1 MLFDLLWLLDAA
13 RVGYPDCGYTLRGQT
28 MKKPGIPVTVIGL
41 CAVAILGLVTQ
52 YLAAQH
58 AFSLIGRTAMYSYV
72 AALLIESAIV
82 VDAVVFSKT
91 RNLIAGVSLLVA
103 LLVSGVYN
111 YTLADLSSADIAL
124 GQKLALAIGPLIAL
138 TTIALALGEE
148 LYKYDRAVQEWSD
161 AVEAERVDAQIIA
174 KRAEDSQA
182 RTIVE
187 QARAKQ
193 HAVDD
198 HELWQR
204 TMEEKR
210 VAAQQHSDEL
220 ARRRAERWAR
230 KLAQP
235 EPVAEPV
242 VVQHS
247 DNGTGLDELIQ
258 LSPGALENRR
268 AFRDALALH
277 EHLAGTITPKA
288 LAERTG
294 QTERTARRW
303 VSDTR
308 KPR

>member
-1 MLFDLLWLLDAA
+1 MLDPD
-13 RVGYPDCGYTLRGQT
+13 RVLCADSALGNAV
-28 MKKPGIPVTVIGL
+28 KKPGIPVTVIGL
-41 CAVAILGLVTQ
+41 CTVAVLGLITQ
-52 YLAAQH
+52 YLAAEH

-103 LLVSGVYN
+103 LGVSGIYN

-138 TTIALALGEE
+138 ATIALALGEE
-148 LYKYDRAVQEWSD
+148 LYKYDQVVQEWNVAEQDLQD
-161 AVEAERVDAQIIA
+161 AHDIAQERTERERASAQA
-174 KRAEDSQA
+174 TER
-182 RTIVE
+182 
-187 QARAKQ
+187 
-193 HAVDD
+193 
-198 HELWQR
+198 
-204 TMEEKR
+204 
-210 VAAQQHSDEL
+210 AAQNAQVQDREQWDREQEQHKLDVQLHEDAL

-230 KLAQP
+230 KTEQIMPIVAQVKP
-235 EPVAEPV
+235 SA
-242 VVQHS
+242 
-247 DNGTGLDELIQ
+247 NGSALDELIK

-268 AFRDALALH
+268 AFRNALTTH

-303 VSDTR
+303 VSDARETR
-308 KPR
+308 